1 MKYLLDTNICI
12 YLMKHE
18 VPAAKERFEQCF
30 YGDVAISAITLAEL
44 QYGIECKPE
53 NREQNEKALER
64 LRADLVVA
72 PFDDDAAIAYGR
84 LRAGIP
90 RDHRRKD
97 ALDKQIASHA
107 VALSAVLV
115 TNNEDGFNRY
125 PGVTIENWTR

>member
-53 NREQNEKALER
+53 NQEQNEKALER

-72 PFDDDAAIAYGR
+72 PFDDNAAIAYGR

-90 RDHRRKD
+90 RDQRRKD
-97 ALDKQIASHA
+97 ALDKLIASHA
-107 VALSAVLV
+107 VALGAVLV
-115 TNNEDGFNRY
+115 TNNEDDFNRY
-125 PGVTIENWTR
+125 PDVTIENWTR

>member
-18 VPAAKERFEQCF
+18 VPAAKERFEKCF
-30 YGDVAISAITLAEL
+30 YGDVAISAVTLAEL

-90 RDHRRKD
+90 RDQRRKD
-97 ALDKQIASHA
+97 ALDKLIASHA
-107 VALSAVLV
+107 VALGAVLV
-115 TNNEDGFNRY
+115 TNNLT
-125 PGVTIENWTR
+125 VTQTIENWAR

>member
-30 YGDVAISAITLAEL
+30 YGDVAISAVTLAEL

-53 NREQNEKALER
+53 NREQNGKALER
-64 LRADLVVA
+64 LRADLLVA

-90 RDHRRKD
+90 RDQRRKD
-97 ALDKQIASHA
+97 ALDKLIASHA
-107 VALSAVLV
+107 IALGAVLV
-115 TNNEDGFNRY
+115 TNNEDDFNRY

>member
-90 RDHRRKD
+90 RDQRRKD
-97 ALDKQIASHA
+97 ALDKLIASHA

>member
-90 RDHRRKD
+90 RDQRRKD
-97 ALDKQIASHA
+97 ALDKLIASHA
-107 VALSAVLV
+107 VALGAVLV
-115 TNNEDGFNRY
+115 TNNEDDFNRY
-125 PGVTIENWTR
+125 PAVTIENWTR

>member
-90 RDHRRKD
+90 RDQRRND
-97 ALDKQIASHA
+97 ALDKLIASHA